1 MPISLSNFAGHSN
14 FKMSSSRLDKMLSGD
29 EKTSL
34 YMGFWDKFKN
44 LFRSERKQDV
54 LKALYDL
61 IH

>member
-1 MPISLSNFAGHSN
+1 
-14 FKMSSSRLDKMLSGD
+14 MSSSRLDKMLSGD